1 MSKVVHLS
9 NEAHA
14 AAKAY
19 CKENGLKM
27 SDWVASLITKAIC
40 FIQEPEPEPAPAPVQ
55 QVSAQPMSIAAAV
68 AQHQA
73 AMVPAEEV
81 PPGIRKKRLTRLDE
95 EAAVEEAVPVYAR
108 PPFWAAS
115 IEPPSEAIDAA
126 SEGAEGAEG
135 AEGVEGAEAAEATE
149 AAVPATIPSLSEL
162 DLA

>member
-40 FIQEPEPEPAPAPVQ
+40 FIQEPEPEPVPVPAQPLPT
-55 QVSAQPMSIAAAV
+55 QPMSIAAAV

-73 AMVPAEEV
+73 AQAPVEET
-81 PPGIRKKRLTRLDE
+81 PPGIRKKRLNRFDE
-95 EAAVEEAVPVYAR
+95 EPVVEDAVPAYAR
-108 PPFWAAS
+108 PPFWAAQP
-115 IEPPSEAIDAA
+115 EPV
-126 SEGAEGAEG
+126 AESTE
-135 AEGVEGAEAAEATE
+135 EGAEATENGEEGE
-149 AAVPATIPSLSEL
+149 AAVPATIPLLSEI
-162 DLA
+162 DRA